1 MELVEELSFMYHP
14 DCFEDVLYRYQDT
27 VYRIAFTYCRSTT
40 EAEDIAQE
48 VFIKY
53 LTKAPHLTGEEHLKA
68 WLIRVTINSAKSY
81 LRSSWFKKTVPLSEQ
96 ECHVAEDSTNCDVY
110 SAIMALPKKYRTVV
124 ILYYFEDYTVREIAK
139 ILNRTETAIQTQLQR
154 ARGKLKEELKE
165 DWINE

>member
-1 MELVEELSFMYHP
+1 MELAEVLPIMYHP

-27 VYRIAFTYCRSTT
+27 VYRIAFTYCRNTT

-53 LTKAPHLTGEEHLKA
+53 LTKTPHLTGEEHLKA
-68 WLIRVTINSAKSY
+68 WLIRVTINSSKNF
-81 LRSSWFKKTVPLSEQ
+81 LRSSWFRKNVPLSEQ
-96 ECHVAEDSTNCDVY
+96 EGFTIEDSTNYDIHN
-110 SAIMALPKKYRTVV
+110 AIMALPKKYRAVI

-139 ILNRTETAIQTQLQR
+139 ILSRTETAIQTQLQR

-165 DWINE
+165 DWIND